1 MTPNH
6 RTYAEVLQA
15 PPPLLNSNLPC
26 DKAQDEHPCLWQPTP
41 RLQAAMPEL
50 DGKTSMLLPEQGDQ
64 LDPEVHSSLE
74 SLTQLEDRCVSLM
87 KQESRMACP
96 HAIERPAETLPWPD
110 YIELH
115 QALLYG
121 YQDIILVSLSPNA
134 AYDVRA
140 ITFEHQLPRR
150 MWSSGMQPLLSVL
163 HSWSGYQDTDQA
175 CKFREHMRTF
185 ILIAYALVA
194 SLYETAPVFKGAWAA
209 YLGHLSQYRAGA
221 EEDVG
226 MQEHWQAVANY
237 WYSQLF
243 TLDMPPGEVY
253 YHYSSVPGLDSTKRL
268 LHLAQSVMSAR
279 PPPASQHALVRALS
293 NASITSGLSRV
304 DYSFL
309 DLHWILAEASFR
321 RTQHQKSAET
331 PATTFKWISIYA
343 SSLLSSTR
351 QIGQFLP
358 MFAKASFQINKDAST
373 QLACNAII
381 DIAGWFE
388 YGADSA
394 ALGYAFNPQQD
405 QGCVDLQGALAP
417 SSPLTPS
424 IGEFRELSLIPEST
438 EAILDS
444 LRLNPLFQRNL
455 QLTMGMLSTIL
466 AQTEPCVDVYMHIMA
481 SFFDAIAAIH
491 CISCLIDGV
500 PWVAFAKYLNNKTE
514 YAEKS
519 LTQIEIQRSIVKPV
533 FHNEQ
538 DLKLLPEDLM
548 MRGLLW
554 TKQYFPENWFD
565 QDEVEED
572 PQNITER
579 RNLRL
584 LRLGFKLSQVKLAFI
599 QKYPLLTRLVQS
611 LDIIRCY
618 SVSFPWD

>member
-1 MTPNH
+1 MMTPNH

-41 RLQAAMPEL
+41 CLQATMPEL
-50 DGKTSMLLPEQGDQ
+50 DGTAFPGQEDQ
-64 LDPEVHSSLE
+64 LDPKVHSSLE
-74 SLTQLEDRCVSLM
+74 SLTQLEDYCVSLM

-96 HAIERPAETLPWPD
+96 NAIERPAETLPWLD

-115 QALLYG
+115 RSLLYR
-121 YQDIILVSLSPNA
+121 YQDVILASLSPNA
-134 AYDVRA
+134 AYSVRA

-150 MWSSGMQPLLSVL
+150 MWASGMQPLLSVV
-163 HSWSGYQDTDQA
+163 HSWSGILDADQA
-175 CKFREHMRTF
+175 RKFREHMRTF

-194 SLYETAPVFKGAWAA
+194 SLCETAPVFKGAWAA

-226 MQEHWQAVANY
+226 MQEHWQAVAKY

-243 TLDMPPGEVY
+243 TLNMPPGEVY

-279 PPPASQHALVRALS
+279 PPPASQHALVLALS
-293 NASITSGLSRV
+293 NASMTPGLSRV

-309 DLHWILAEASFR
+309 DLHFILAEASFR
-321 RTQHQKSAET
+321 RTQHQKSTET
-331 PATTFKWISIYA
+331 PATTFKWISMYA
-343 SSLLSSTR
+343 SSLVSSTR
-351 QIGQFLP
+351 QIGRFLP
-358 MFAKASFQINKDAST
+358 LFAKASFQTNKDTSK
-373 QLACNAII
+373 QMACNAII

-394 ALGYAFNPQQD
+394 ALGYAFTPQKD
-405 QGCVDLQGALAP
+405 QSCIDLQRAMYP
-417 SSPLTPS
+417 FNPLTPS
-424 IGEFRELSLIPEST
+424 VKDLVSEPNT

-455 QLTMGMLSTIL
+455 QLTMGVLSTML
-466 AQTEPCVDVYMHIMA
+466 AQTEPCVDVYIHIMA
-481 SFFDAIAAIH
+481 SFFDAIAAVH
-491 CISCLIDGV
+491 CISCLVDGV
-500 PWVAFAKYLNNKTE
+500 PWVAFAEFLNNKIE

-519 LTQIEIQRSIVKPV
+519 LTQIEIHRSMVKPV
-533 FHNEQ
+533 LHTEQ
-538 DLKLLPEDLM
+538 SPELLPEDLI

-565 QDEVEED
+565 QDEVEEYLQD
-572 PQNITER
+572 TTER

-599 QKYPLLTRLVQS
+599 
-611 LDIIRCY
+611 
-618 SVSFPWD
+618 

>member
-6 RTYAEVLQA
+6 RTYAEVLQS
-15 PPPLLNSNLPC
+15 PPPLLNSNLLSN
-26 DKAQDEHPCLWQPTP
+26 KEQDEHPCLWQPTP
-41 RLQAAMPEL
+41 HLQAAMPEL
-50 DGKTSMLLPEQGDQ
+50 DGTALPRQGDQ
-64 LDPEVHSSLE
+64 LDPDVHSSLK
-74 SLTQLEDRCVSLM
+74 SLAQLEDRCVSLM

-96 HAIERPAETLPWPD
+96 NAIERPAETLPWPD

-115 QALLYG
+115 RALLYRH
-121 YQDIILVSLSPNA
+121 QDIILASLSPNA

-140 ITFEHQLPRR
+140 IALEHQLPRR

-163 HSWSGYQDTDQA
+163 HSWSGIQDTDQA
-175 CKFREHMRTF
+175 RKFHEHMRTF

-194 SLYETAPVFKGAWAA
+194 SLYEAAPVFKGAWAA

-226 MQEHWQAVANY
+226 MQEHWQAVAKH

-243 TLDMPPGEVY
+243 TLNMPPGEVY
-253 YHYSSVPGLDSTKRL
+253 YHYSSVPGLNSTKRL
-268 LHLAQSVMSAR
+268 LHLAQSVISAR
-279 PPPASQHALVRALS
+279 PPQASQHALVRALS
-293 NASITSGLSRV
+293 NALTTSGLSRV
-304 DYSFL
+304 NYIFL

-321 RTQHQKSAET
+321 RTQHQRSAET
-331 PATTFKWISIYA
+331 SATTSKWIPIYV

-358 MFAKASFQINKDAST
+358 MFAKESFQIDKDAST
-373 QLACNAII
+373 ELACNAII
-381 DIAGWFE
+381 NIAGWFE

-394 ALGYAFNPQQD
+394 ALRFAINPQQD
-405 QGCVDLQGALAP
+405 QGYVDLQGVLAP
-417 SSPLTPS
+417 STLSTPL
-424 IGEFRELSLIPEST
+424 IGEFRELSEPT

-466 AQTEPCVDVYMHIMA
+466 AQAEPSVDVTMHIMA

-538 DLKLLPEDLM
+538 GLKPLPEDLI

-572 PQNITER
+572 LQNITER

-599 QKYPLLTRLVQS
+599 
-611 LDIIRCY
+611 
-618 SVSFPWD
+618 